1 MMLRIQMKS
10 NLLHILILSLLSTNL
25 TAQSTN
31 GAPQV
36 LNIGGGS
43 NTTSSVSLE
52 WSIGESS
59 SINSFTSGIW
69 QMYTGV
75 LQTSTLY
82 PFIRN
87 IDVGQIKL
95 GPNPFRDK
103 IKVET
108 AFKTKGK
115 IGLTVYDNYGRTV
128 YIKEV
133 NSSSEYLNETLTL
146 NKLLNGIYY
155 LEIIYTDHLDQK
167 KRSLNKIIKY

>member
-1 MMLRIQMKS
+1 MKS
-10 NLLHILILSLLSTNL
+10 NFLLPLFVSLFTTNL
-25 TAQSTN
+25 SAQSTN
-31 GAPQV
+31 GTPQV

-43 NTTSSVSLE
+43 NTTSSVALE
-52 WSIGESS
+52 WSIGESA
-59 SINSFTSGIW
+59 SINSFTLGIW

-82 PFIRN
+82 PYIRN
-87 IDVGQIKL
+87 IDAGQIKL

-108 AFKTKGK
+108 VFKTKGK
-115 IGLTVYDNYGRTV
+115 IGLTVYDNYGRIV
-128 YIKEV
+128 YTKEV
-133 NSSSEYLNETLTL
+133 LSSLEYLNETLIL

-167 KRSLNKIIKY
+167 KRSLQKIIKY

>member
-1 MMLRIQMKS
+1 MKF
-10 NLLHILILSLLSTNL
+10 NLLPVLFVFLFTTNL
-25 TAQSTN
+25 CAQSTN
-31 GAPQV
+31 GTPQV

-43 NTTSSVSLE
+43 NAASSVSLE
-52 WSIGESS
+52 WSIGESA

-87 IDVGQIKL
+87 IAEGQIKL

-115 IGLTVYDNYGRTV
+115 IGLTVYDNYGRIV
-128 YIKEV
+128 YTKEV
-133 NSSSEYLNETLTL
+133 QSSLEYLNETLIL

-155 LEIIYTDHLDQK
+155 LEIIYTDHLEQK
-167 KRSLNKIIKY
+167 KRNLQKIIKY